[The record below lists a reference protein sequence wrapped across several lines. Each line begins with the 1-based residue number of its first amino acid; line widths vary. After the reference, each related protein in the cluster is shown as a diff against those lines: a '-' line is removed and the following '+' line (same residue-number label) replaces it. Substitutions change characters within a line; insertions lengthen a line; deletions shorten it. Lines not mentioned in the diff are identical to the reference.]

1 MITDKTFLYKLSN
14 IRQAAFSFLESEM
27 KKIGINDIPPS
38 YGDILYLIYNEE
50 SGHLKDIVNK
60 SRKDKSTVSN
70 IINQLEQRGYVEK
83 KSDPDDGR
91 RTIVQLTP
99 QCKSNI
105 EAVSDISS
113 KLKQKLFKGMSEE
126 EQSILFML
134 LNKVEKNL
142 KI

>member
-1 MITDKTFLYKLSN
+1 
-14 IRQAAFSFLESEM
+14 M